1 MSKHMALAAAA
12 LFLLPAAA
20 FIIPAGAAQAS
31 PLPQTAVTVSELTQ
45 LNYTG
50 KIAQVAYSP
59 DGLHIAVA
67 IVDGPVEIINATTF
81 AVEHDFATQANWI
94 SPSSLSWG
102 PKSDKVGIGYQGGAV
117 GVFRVPGWGNAWV
130 NSSLQYDVRGV
141 SWSPDGNYLAAGIVH
156 SVYIFWREC
165 NCLNGTVSL
174 DYGGSQPAGISWSHD
189 SDFIAVGQQALSP
202 TGAIVALFDAKSWGK
217 SLGWRWVGPQM
228 DNVAFEGRGRF
239 LGIQL
244 GSERVEVWEVRN
256 WTLFANISSASGI
269 EQFGWS
275 GDGSRLVTL
284 ETEPSLMPN
293 ETEDLGGVEVL
304 HLGGGVGDST
314 ALGAS
319 PDGMRVA
326 LGYAD
331 GRLRILSV
339 GGERLFDD
347 RTPLVGTTGDPLTFS
362 VAASA
367 PGAVQV
373 TYTDAVGGRAA
384 TADLTFASGRHN
396 LTITVPS
403 DWQGI
408 MRYRFDQPG
417 VAGISPERVVRIL
430 DNDAPTVV
438 NWTFVRS
445 GPDGET
451 ATATITA
458 ADNVRLGSATFKV
471 SLDGINVAS
480 ATAGDN
486 VTASFSISVAL
497 FPQNASIRL
506 ELEALDTSQNGGT
519 IFSTVIPLVDLTP
532 PRFGAD
538 LSQPGTAGGRIQLGT
553 VATDERGYPTVT
565 VTWRELTQD
574 AELPWTNFTYGV
586 PSPGSSDFQT
596 TFSLGR
602 TTVAVE
608 YSFFAVDAG
617 GNVNTTPTR
626 VQPVNDREPPEIVI
640 DLTDRTASQGD
651 TLHLG
656 IVVRDNIGV
665 PSVAAYVAED
675 GGAPQ
680 QTAMVA
686 WATYGAGAYQANFTV
701 SAGALQVSYSFFVT
715 DADGNTVSSGTRTL
729 TVTDNDPP
737 RIQVVES
744 VLRVSAGA
752 DFTFHVQAVD
762 RSDISNLTVY
772 YRRAGESSYFLDD
785 FVADGLVRFQGVTTA
800 RYTVALSSLGISTT
814 HDGRAVQLYFFAL
827 DADRNAG
834 TLGSPED
841 PVVIEVVDGAPPV
854 ARLATVGDPVVG
866 SLISF
871 DGASSEDDIAVVSFS
886 WSVDGVEAGNR
897 SVLSWRFAAAG
908 PHTVKLTVSD
918 ASGKSASQTQAMSI
932 VAATAQNAPVG
943 GTYTLLIVAAA
954 VAAVGV
960 LAVLYLRKSKPKEV
974 DGEPQPREDR

>member
-1 MSKHMALAAAA
+1 MRTTLVIAAAVMFLLPPAA
-12 LFLLPAAA
+12 LFLPATGAIAA
-20 FIIPAGAAQAS
+20 PT
-31 PLPQTAVTVSELTQ
+31 PQTAVTVTELTQ

-50 KIAQVAYSP
+50 KVAQVAYSP
-59 DGLHIAVA
+59 DSLHIAVA
-67 IVDGPVEIINATTF
+67 VVDGPVEILNATTF
-81 AVEHDFATQANWI
+81 AVEHDFVTQPNWI
-94 SPSSLSWG
+94 SPSSISWG
-102 PKSDKVGIGYQGGAV
+102 PKSDKVGIGYAGGAV
-117 GVFRVPGWGNAWV
+117 AVFRVPSWGNAWV
-130 NSSLQYDVRGV
+130 NNSLQYDVRGV
-141 SWSPDGNYLAAGIVH
+141 SWSPDGRYLAAGIVH
-156 SVYIFWREC
+156 SVFIFWSEC

-202 TGAIVALFDAKSWGK
+202 SGAIVALFDAKSWGK
-217 SLGWRWVGPQM
+217 SLGWRWVGLQM

-239 LGIQL
+239 LGVQL

-256 WTLFANISSASGI
+256 WTLFANITSVSGI

-284 ETEPSLMPN
+284 ETAPSLMPN

-304 HLGGGVGDST
+304 HLGGGVGDSS

-326 LGYAD
+326 VGYSD

-373 TYTDAVGGRAA
+373 TYTDAVGGRST
-384 TADLTFASGRHN
+384 TAGLTLASGRYN
-396 LTITVPS
+396 LTVTVPP

-408 MRYRFDQPG
+408 MRYRFEQPG
-417 VAGISPERVVRIL
+417 VAGLGPERVVRIY

-438 NWTFVRS
+438 NWTFARS

-458 ADNVRLGSATFKV
+458 TDNVRLQSATFKV

-486 VTASFSISVAL
+486 VTTSFSISVGL
-497 FPQNASIRL
+497 SPQNSSVRL
-506 ELEALDTSQNGGT
+506 ELEAIDTSQNGGT
-519 IFSTVIPLVDLTP
+519 IFSTVIPLLDLTA
-532 PRFGAD
+532 PRFGVD

-565 VTWRELTQD
+565 VMWRELTQGG
-574 AELPWTNFTYGV
+574 ELPWTNFTYGV

-608 YSFFAVDAG
+608 YSFFAVDAA
-617 GNVNTTPTR
+617 GNANTTPTR

-640 DLTDRTASQGD
+640 DLTDRAASQGD
-651 TLHLG
+651 PLHLG
-656 IVVRDNIGV
+656 IIVRDNIGV

-675 GGAPQ
+675 GGTPQ
-680 QTAMVA
+680 QIVMVP
-686 WATYGAGAYQANFTV
+686 WETYGEGAYQANFTV

-715 DADGNTVSSGTRTL
+715 DGDGNTVSSGTRTL
-729 TVTDNDPP
+729 TVADNDPP

-772 YRRAGESSYFLDD
+772 YRRAGESSYFLND
-785 FVADGLVRFQGVTTA
+785 FVTDGAVRFQGVTTD
-800 RYTVALSSLGISTT
+800 RYTVALSALGISTV
-814 HDGRAVQLYFFAL
+814 HDGRAIQVYLFAR
-827 DADRNAG
+827 DAYRNAG
-834 TLGSPED
+834 TLGSPEA
-841 PVVIEVVDGAPPV
+841 PIVIEVVDGAPPV

-871 DGASSEDDIAVVSFS
+871 DGAASDDDIGVVSFA
-886 WSVDGVEAGNR
+886 WSVDGVQAGNR
-897 SVLSWRFAAAG
+897 SVLSWRFTTTG
-908 PHTVKLTVSD
+908 QHTVKLTVSD
-918 ASGKSASQTQAMSI
+918 ASGKNASQVQAMSI
-932 VAATAQNAPVG
+932 VAATAQNASVG
-943 GTYTLLIVAAA
+943 STSTLLIVAAA
-954 VAAVGV
+954 VVAVAV
-960 LAVLYLRKSKPKEV
+960 LAVLYRRKSKLKEV
-974 DGEPQPREDR
+974 EEGDPPGEAR